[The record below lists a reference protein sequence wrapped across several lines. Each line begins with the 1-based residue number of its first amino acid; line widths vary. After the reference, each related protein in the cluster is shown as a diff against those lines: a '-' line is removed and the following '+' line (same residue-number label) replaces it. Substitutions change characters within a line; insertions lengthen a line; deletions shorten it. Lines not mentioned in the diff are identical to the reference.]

1 MPTENILEAVDRI
14 ETAVCRFER
23 ILYGDPPARPNGL
36 LVEFEGLR
44 RDVQKLHEDVQQI
57 QARRPNVLMWS
68 IGYLS
73 FMLSGVLGTVGLMNL
88 FGSHMIFDLPGLLVL
103 TLAIVFAVLA
113 AFLLI
118 GGYGWLDGRM

>member
-1 MPTENILEAVDRI
+1 MPTENILEAVGRI

-118 GGYGWLDGRM
+118 GGYGWLDGGR